1 MITIII
7 SETKRSLE
15 YINELI
21 KNKINF
27 KKIILYSKTK
37 GSILKFIKKKGLSN
51 FLIYLKTNNINS
63 KILEKEF
70 LQFKSKINIIATYPG
85 EIVKNKLLLKHK
97 LLHCHPGD
105 LPEFKGSTTIY
116 YSIIL
121 KKKICVTLF
130 ELNEEIDNGKILY
143 KKNFNYPKNLNLIEE
158 DFDNQIRA
166 KTLICFLKS
175 KKKFNYKKTK
185 KKYIPYYIAHPMVR
199 QIVLNKNYIKLS
211 N

>member
-15 YINELI
+15 YISELI
-21 KNKINF
+21 KNKIKF

-37 GSILKFIKKKGLSN
+37 GTIFKFIKKKGLSN
-51 FLIYLKTNNINS
+51 FLIYLKSSSINS
-63 KILEKEF
+63 KILEKKF
-70 LQFKSKINIIATYPG
+70 KQFKSRINIVATYPG
-85 EIVKNKLLLKHK
+85 EIVKNKSLLKYK

-166 KTLICFLKS
+166 KTLTCFLQS

-185 KKYIPYYIAHPMVR
+185 KKYISYYIAHPIVR
-199 QIVLNKNYIKLS
+199 QLVLNKNYIRSS